1 MKKTGRIVKYAGIIN
16 KVTKKYTKNNTQMA
30 FINVE
35 DLYGTCEIIIFDSCY
50 SKVSPIIETDN
61 IILIEGRL
69 SIREDEN
76 VKIIANNIIELKTKE
91 IKEDENIKE
100 IETEKDKQDNKNIK
114 KTLKLDITNIS
125 ETVKSKLRGAIKFF
139 AGDKNNIEVEV
150 IDSGEIKPCGKIYLN
165 NEIQAQFE
173 EILGKDRVKLG

>member
-1 MKKTGRIVKYAGIIN
+1 MKKIGRIVKYAGIIN

-35 DLYGTCEIIIFDSCY
+35 DLYGSCEIIIFDSCY
-50 SKVSPIIETDN
+50 NKVAPIIETDN

-76 VKIIANNIIELKTKE
+76 VKIVANNIIEMKTDE
-91 IKEDENIKE
+91 IK
-100 IETEKDKQDNKNIK
+100 THK
-114 KTLKLDITNIS
+114 KTLSLDITDINEEI
-125 ETVKSKLRGAIKFF
+125 KAKLRGAIKFF

-150 IDSGEIKPCGKIYLN
+150 VDNGQTKSCGKIYLN
-165 NEIQAQFE
+165 NEIQNQFE
-173 EILGKDRVKLG
+173 DILGKDRVKLA